1 MFTSVARAGQDT
13 WEFEPMHASDV
24 TPDVAAKA
32 NDLYWTSGDSVNQI
46 AEHLELS
53 KGALYAAIEPLVSGL
68 GCPLCGDEVGYSN
81 RTARDRKQLDCTTCD
96 WDGSPDETMGLSQPD
111 EDPTETRRRER
122 TPPVRPAPEERAAST
137 SDNTSAKD
145 GQVAVPPRPLIVP
158 PMSAIAKGALIG
170 GAVGLALVLLTRR
183 R

>member
-1 MFTSVARAGQDT
+1 
-13 WEFEPMHASDV
+13 MHASDV

-32 NDLYWTSGDSVNQI
+32 NDLYWTSEDSVNQI

-53 KGALYAAIEPLVSGL
+53 KGALYGAIEPFGSGL

-81 RTARDRKQLDCTTCD
+81 RTARERKQLGCSTCD
-96 WDGSPDETMGLSQPD
+96 WDGSPDETIGLSKPD

-122 TPPVRPAPEERAAST
+122 TPPVRPATEEHAAT
-137 SDNTSAKD
+137 QRRPMGIDDDASAN
-145 GQVAVPPRPLIVP
+145 GGTVTVPPRPVIVP
-158 PMSAIAKGALIG
+158 PMGTIAKGALIG
-170 GAVGLALVLLTRR
+170 GAIGLALVLLTRR